1 MRELFVKKW
10 VFLGSIVLVNL
21 FIGLKT
27 GIGFFYFASLFL
39 VLVVLLDCL
48 WLFISYFTATLD
60 IKHRITNR
68 AEEGQIIKAEV
79 TVRNKG
85 FLPLRN
91 LVLEDNLTCEAEGKR
106 LKRVGLAYVPAES
119 LVTISYECECYK
131 RGRYNIGPQA
141 VYFFDPLNLFFLKQ
155 VFGSSSELYVYPKIF
170 RIQKFPLLTKGT
182 VPWFGIDTSHVS
194 GDDDEFFGT
203 REYRPGDP
211 VKRIHWF
218 SSARQN
224 KLIVKQYQR
233 QSFFR
238 ATLLFTLNRNEN
250 FGEGKE
256 KVEEYIVKI
265 AASLAKYL
273 LGKGC
278 ALEIIAHTGEAV
290 HIPSNKGG
298 EHLEGIL
305 RFLAMARAESTVT
318 MIELLEGFSRFIPN
332 DSNLIVIA
340 LDTEWESLLRTI
352 PLRTRNISVI
362 PLILLSS
369 TFLYSFGTAKFLKDV
384 KIKLF
389 STLKLN
395 PLFFL
400 KGENPEE
407 AFIKY

>member
-1 MRELFVKKW
+1 MHALFVKKW
-10 VFLGSIVLVNL
+10 IFLGCIILASL

-27 GIGFFYFASLFL
+27 GIGVFYFSFLFL
-39 VLVVLLDCL
+39 ASAVLLDWL
-48 WLFISYFTATLD
+48 WLFIVYSTATVD
-60 IKHRITNR
+60 IEHRIPNR
-68 AEEGQIIKAEV
+68 AEEDQIIKAEV

-106 LKRVGLAYVPAES
+106 LKRVGLAYIPAAS
-119 LVTISYECECYK
+119 LVRISYECECYK

-141 VYFFDPLNLFFLKQ
+141 AYFFDPLNLFFLKLA
-155 VFGSSSELYVYPKIF
+155 FGTYSELYVYPKIF
-170 RIQKFPLLTKGT
+170 HIQKFPLLTKGT

-224 KLIVKQYQR
+224 RLIVKQFQR

-265 AASLAKYL
+265 AAALSSYL

-290 HIPSNKGG
+290 HIPSNKGL

-318 MIELLEGFSRFIPN
+318 MTELLEGFSRFIPN

-340 LDTEWESLLRTI
+340 LDTEWENLLRTI

-369 TFLYSFGTAKFLKDV
+369 TFLYSFGTAKFLNDV